1 MPTAIDHSV
10 KTNVIKQWLDGN
22 SRDKIAIDNQ
32 IGAGTVSG
40 IINEYKKGIDALE
53 YESVRELS
61 IWCKKQGINLGTLA
75 SSIRLNNYVQ
85 KLGANQDQI
94 ETFISNL
101 VNSPEP
107 EKLIDVANQIAQIS
121 TSGPISL
128 EELENRVK
136 QKEKEKKMLEEEIKQ
151 RRAILENTNVDITAL
166 NEYKKLK
173 EQLIAHGLSL
183 KDPQILLSILKTI
196 REIGYDPQ
204 KIVREFQKIKS
215 FRETEKHLNNKCKT
229 LEARLHHCKEV
240 LPMCEQIM
248 HIGIGV
254 PELLAFHTAVVNKA
268 DRDNLSREA
277 AAYRVMEDIEDYNKS
292 GGMKK
297 QMNDISMQMF
307 MMNQFLGRRNKAVTS
322 LLNMQCYG
330 IGDDEIIKM
339 DEFLNSIRSNSAAT
353 VKI

>member
-1 MPTAIDHSV
+1 MPAAIDNSV
-10 KTNVIKQWLDGN
+10 KTNAIKQWLDGDT
-22 SRDKIAIDNQ
+22 RDKIASDNQ

-40 IINEYKKGIDALE
+40 IINEWKQGINAMD

-61 IWCKKQGINLGTLA
+61 VWCKKQGINLSSLA
-75 SSIRLNNYVQ
+75 SSLRTNNYVQ
-85 KLGANQDQI
+85 KLGANQEQI
-94 ETFISNL
+94 EIFISNL
-101 VNSPEP
+101 ANSPQP

-121 TSGPISL
+121 TSESISL

-173 EQLIAHGLSL
+173 EQLGAHGLSL

-204 KIVREFQKIKS
+204 KIIREFQKIKS
-215 FRETEKHLNNKCKT
+215 FRETEKHLNNKCKA
-229 LEARLHHCKEV
+229 LEARLRHCREV

-248 HIGIGV
+248 HIGIGF

-268 DRDNLSREA
+268 ERDNLPKEA
-277 AAYRVMEDIEDYNKS
+277 AAYRVMEDIENYEKI
-292 GGMKK
+292 GGLKNEISKMVMQKYAID
-297 QMNDISMQMF
+297 QMTAPREKAINSLIRLQAFGITDEEI
-307 MMNQFLGRRNKAVTS
+307 LGFHGF
-322 LLNMQCYG
+322 LNMA
-330 IGDDEIIKM
+330 
-339 DEFLNSIRSNSAAT
+339 RSESAT
-353 VKI
+353 KG